1 MDHLAAA
8 GTICLNEACDE
19 YGQAGHGNLVKFGMT
34 RGGAQRYRCKR
45 CGMTFVPTKG
55 TVFYRRRTPH
65 QDILESLVLL
75 AEGSRISS
83 IARTKGVKADTV
95 LGWLREAAAHAER
108 VEDRLLQDYQLSR
121 AQVDGLWT
129 YVGRKDQKGG
139 RLTPPTRQASTGA
152 RR

>member
-1 MDHLAAA
+1 MEPMAAA
-8 GTICLNEACDE
+8 GTICLNEACAE
-19 YGQAGHGNLVKFGMT
+19 YGQAGGGNLVKFGTT
-34 RGGAQRYRCKR
+34 RGGAQRYRCKT
-45 CGMTFVPTKG
+45 CGMTCVPTKG

-65 QDILESLVLL
+65 QDLLESLALL

-95 LGWLREAAAHAER
+95 LAWLREAAAHAER
-108 VEDRLLQDYQLSR
+108 LEECLLQDYHLSR

-129 YVGRKDQKGG
+129 YVGRKGEKGG
-139 RLTPPTRQASTGA
+139 RPTVTPRQGSTGA

>member
-1 MDHLAAA
+1 MEQMVAA

-19 YGQAGHGNLVKFGMT
+19 YGQADRGNLVKLGTT
-34 RGGAQRYRCKR
+34 RGGAQRYRCKT
-45 CGMTFVPTKG
+45 CGMTCVPTKG

-65 QDILESLVLL
+65 QDILESLALL

-95 LGWLREAAAHAER
+95 LTWLREAAAHAER
-108 VEDRLLQDYQLSR
+108 VEDGLLQDYHLSR

-129 YVGRKDQKGG
+129 YVGRKREKGG
-139 RLTPPTRQASTGA
+139 RLTTTSGRASIGA
-152 RR
+152 RP